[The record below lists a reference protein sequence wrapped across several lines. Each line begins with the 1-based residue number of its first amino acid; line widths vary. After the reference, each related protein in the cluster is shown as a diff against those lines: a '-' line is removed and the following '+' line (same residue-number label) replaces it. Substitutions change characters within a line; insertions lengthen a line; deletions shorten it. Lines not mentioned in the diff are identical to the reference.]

1 MEAREGKLLLGEDDA
16 HLQRW
21 LSEALRDHGFEV
33 CVCGSVSE
41 AQERLRTGVDLVLL
55 DLGLP
60 DGDGLEVCLEL
71 RSRGDCTPIVILTAR
86 DAPEELVRG
95 LDAGADDFVS
105 KPFRLSEL
113 LARTRAVLRR
123 AVPATAEEK
132 LLTNGPLWL
141 DPRGHRAGL
150 GERELELKRREFDL
164 LAFLLASPGRTWTR
178 QQLLDEVWG
187 ASYSGEDRTV
197 DLHVAR
203 LRARIEEDASRPRF
217 IQTVWGVGY
226 KMVEEESS

>member
-1 MEAREGKLLLGEDDA
+1 MEAREGKLLLVEDDA
-16 HLQRW
+16 NLQRW
-21 LSEALRDHGFEV
+21 LPEALGDHGFEV
-33 CVCGSVSE
+33 GVCGSVSE
-41 AQERLRTGVDLVLL
+41 AQERLRTAFDLVLL

-71 RSRGDCTPIVILTAR
+71 RSRGDRTPIVILTAR
-86 DAPEELVRG
+86 DAPDELVRG
-95 LDAGADDFVS
+95 LDAGADDFVT

-123 AVPATAEEK
+123 TAPATAEEGH
-132 LLTNGPLWL
+132 LTNGPLWL
-141 DPRGHRAGL
+141 DPKGRRAGL
-150 GERELELKRREFDL
+150 GESELELKRREFDL
-164 LAFLLASPGRTWTR
+164 LAFLLLSPGRTWTR

-187 ASYSGEDRTV
+187 VEFSGEDRTV

-226 KMVEEESS
+226 KMVEEESP

>member
-1 MEAREGKLLLGEDDA
+1 MEAREGKLLLVEDDA
-16 HLQRW
+16 NLQRW
-21 LSEALRDHGFEV
+21 LPEALGDHGFEV
-33 CVCGSVSE
+33 RVCGSVSE
-41 AQERLRTGVDLVLL
+41 AQERLRTPFDLVLL

-71 RSRGDCTPIVILTAR
+71 RSRGDRTPIVILTAR

-95 LDAGADDFVS
+95 LDAGADDFVT

-123 AVPATAEEK
+123 TVPATAEEG

-141 DPRGHRAGL
+141 DPKGRRAGL

-164 LAFLLASPGRTWTR
+164 LAFLLTSPGRTWTR

-187 ASYSGEDRTV
+187 ANYSGEVRTV